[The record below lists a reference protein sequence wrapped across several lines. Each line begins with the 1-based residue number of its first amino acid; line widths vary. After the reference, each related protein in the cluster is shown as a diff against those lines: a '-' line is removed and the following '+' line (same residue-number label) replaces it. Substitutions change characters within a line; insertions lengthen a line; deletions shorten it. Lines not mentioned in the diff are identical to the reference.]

1 MLLPYFKP
9 SLLAA
14 VVYNVSLSIK
24 VKLDII
30 LLQAINYI
38 KFVLLLK
45 LSALLSQLLLSRQTI
60 SKTDTF
66 LDRASAF
73 IVLFFCNFTI
83 LTSW

>member
-1 MLLPYFKP
+1 MLLPYFNP
-9 SLLAA
+9 SLSAG
-14 VVYNVSLSIK
+14 VVYNVFLSIK

-45 LSALLSQLLLSRQTI
+45 LSALPSELLSRQTI

-66 LDRASAF
+66 LNRAIYFAF
-73 IVLFFCNFTI
+73 FFVTLLF
-83 LTSW
+83 

>member
-66 LDRASAF
+66 LDRAIFFFAF
-73 IVLFFCNFTI
+73 L
-83 LTSW
+83 